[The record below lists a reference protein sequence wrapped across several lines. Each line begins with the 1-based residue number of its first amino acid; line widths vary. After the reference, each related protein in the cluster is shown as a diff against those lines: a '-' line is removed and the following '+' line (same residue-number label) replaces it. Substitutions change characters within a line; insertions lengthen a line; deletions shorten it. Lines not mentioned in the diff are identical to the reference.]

1 MGNSFLIEISEQNSL
16 KFIEIGLGYN
26 YEERHK
32 KYCRTSSIFYSMNL
46 FFYSQTTLAAA
57 NTCNKVRLLSL
68 NFNFTEIPLSSFD
81 KCHTVE
87 IALCVFAGH
96 IDTKFEKINSQ
107 IYRLKATTHNKKRG
121 GRFVN
126 GTFSTN
132 L

>member
-1 MGNSFLIEISEQNSL
+1 MQNSL
-16 KFIEIGLGYN
+16 KFIEIDLGYN

-32 KYCRTSSIFYSMNL
+32 KYCPTSSIFYSINL
-46 FFYSQTTLAAA
+46 FFFFYRKPKFSLIPSQTTLAAA

-107 IYRLKATTHNKKRG
+107 IYRLYATTHNKKRG
-121 GRFVN
+121 G
-126 GTFSTN
+126 
-132 L
+132 